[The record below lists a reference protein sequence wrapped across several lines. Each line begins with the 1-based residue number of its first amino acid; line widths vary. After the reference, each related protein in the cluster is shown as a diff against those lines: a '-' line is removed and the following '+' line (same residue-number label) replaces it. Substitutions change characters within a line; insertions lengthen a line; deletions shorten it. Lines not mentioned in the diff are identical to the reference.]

1 MKGLKLGLIFI
12 LIVFIIISCKQEIRD
27 FFILPLSLVKILKTT
42 QKTNEKT
49 EEIINNLKILNEK
62 QKDISFLSENVKH
75 ISFIMAE
82 QVEMEKQLFSL
93 AREQLNWVTKSGH
106 YNTKIYE
113 NVLLMRRSYYRQE
126 KMNKEILSSSTLVL
140 QKLSEANKLNST
152 LSEKLDIAIT
162 LNK

>member
-27 FFILPLSLVKILKTT
+27 FFTLPLSLVKILKTT
-42 QKTNEKT
+42 QKTNAKT
-49 EEIINNLKILNEK
+49 EQIINNLKILNEK

-75 ISFIMAE
+75 ISSIMAE
-82 QVEMEKQLFSL
+82 QVEMERQLLSL
-93 AREQLNWVTKSGH
+93 AQEQLNWVIKNGH

-113 NVLLMRRSYYRQE
+113 NVILMRRSYYRQE
-126 KMNKEILSSSTLVL
+126 KMNKEILSSSGNVL
-140 QKLSEANKLNST
+140 QKLSEANKLNSE
-152 LSEKLDIAIT
+152 LSEKLDVAIT